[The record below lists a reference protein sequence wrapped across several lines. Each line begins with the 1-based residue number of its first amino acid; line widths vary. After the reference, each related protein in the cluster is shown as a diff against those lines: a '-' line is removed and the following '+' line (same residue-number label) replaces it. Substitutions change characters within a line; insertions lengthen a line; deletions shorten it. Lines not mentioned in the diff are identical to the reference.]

1 MTAYILRRLLTMIPV
16 LLGVLLVVTVSL
28 DLVPGDPAILLLANA
43 ATPESVAALRHELGL
58 DRPFLVR
65 FFHYLGGVLR
75 GDLGRSITMMRPVST
90 LIGEALPAT
99 LELTAAALFLVAVGS
114 LALGIPAAARPNS
127 LFDNSVRILSLWGLS
142 MPIFWFGILLI
153 LLFSLRLGLFPVSG
167 RGGIRHLV
175 LPALTVAG
183 PSIGMLTRMIR
194 SSILEVMQEAY
205 ITTAYAKGLPGR
217 RVLLL
222 HALRNSLIPI
232 VTVFG
237 AQMGHLLGGTVVTE
251 MVFAWPGL
259 GRLTVQAI
267 FKRDYVLIQG
277 IVLLVACTYV
287 VINLLLDIAYGVIN
301 PRVRYD

>member
-1 MTAYILRRLLTMIPV
+1 
-16 LLGVLLVVTVSL
+16 
-28 DLVPGDPAILLLANA
+28 
-43 ATPESVAALRHELGL
+43 VAALRHELGL